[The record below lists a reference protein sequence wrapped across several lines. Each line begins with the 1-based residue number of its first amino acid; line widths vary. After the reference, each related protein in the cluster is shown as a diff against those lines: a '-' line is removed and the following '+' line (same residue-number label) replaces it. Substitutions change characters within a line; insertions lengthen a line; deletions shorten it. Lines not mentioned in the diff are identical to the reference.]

1 MREREQEILLFAV
14 NARYTDALPSRMNF
28 PHDFIKALSQV
39 VLDQEKPRHGDRLR
53 PTRTGI

>member
-39 VLDQEKPRHGDRLR
+39 VLDQEKRIADLEARCTPQS
-53 PTRTGI
+53 